1 MGAEKEREERRREIG
16 ERKRRRGNNILDA
29 ERCFSGVL
37 SLGDELDRKKMRER
51 ERKSNIRKEMIL
63 Y

>member
-1 MGAEKEREERRREIG
+1 M
-16 ERKRRRGNNILDA
+16 DV

-37 SLGDELDRKKMRER
+37 SLGDELEKKKMRER
-51 ERKSNIRKEMIL
+51 ERKSKIRKEMIL